1 LRYPGLV
8 EKVAYAASDQAVTR
22 ASLACGELQRDGPK
36 ALVVAIDMRPDQLL
50 NEFGRCHGCS

>member
-1 LRYPGLV
+1 M
-8 EKVAYAASDQAVTR
+8 TR
-22 ASLACGELQRDGPK
+22 ASLACGELQRDGPE